1 MLIQARVARAFRA
14 GRSFNE
20 ILASPAEHA
29 QDHTR
34 TRALRKTSRG
44 ERGNVPMSVRENLL
58 RLHRW
63 RLQERQ
69 DYLAGLESL
78 MGRLRADAVRLRE
91 EIGESE
97 AANGHGAKGGDPPP
111 YLVPLIERRTKIERS
126 MAEIEVQI
134 GEARGVV
141 EAAQQEVKHAE
152 NGTGANAPAGPMRVR
167 RRVRRERHPRPR
179 TEAPLIGN
187 TRLF

>member
-1 MLIQARVARAFRA
+1 
-14 GRSFNE
+14 
-20 ILASPAEHA
+20 
-29 QDHTR
+29 
-34 TRALRKTSRG
+34 
-44 ERGNVPMSVRENLL
+44 MSVRENLL

-78 MGRLRADAVRLRE
+78 MERLRADAGRLQE

-97 AANGHGAKGGDPPP
+97 AAKGHAVDGGEAPA
-111 YLVPLIERRTKIERS
+111 YLVPLIERRSKIERS
-126 MAEIEVQI
+126 MAEIEAQI
-134 GEARGVV
+134 AEAHETV

-152 NGTGANAPAGPMRVR
+152 NGAAANASSGPMRVSR
-167 RRVRRERHPRPR
+167 RARRERPSRAR
-179 TEAPLIGN
+179 TEVPFAGN